1 MHRKDWQEELLAAG
15 ILGVL
20 KGWLEPIRGS
30 LPLLEVWVGLI
41 RPHALNFSHY
51 WQSRDAATADHTSF
65 CSKVVVS
72 HMGACIRHAAMRVL
86 QGLPKDLTADQH
98 RFS

>member
-30 LPLLEVWVGLI
+30 LPLLEVWS
-41 RPHALNFSHY
+41 A
-51 WQSRDAATADHTSF
+51 
-65 CSKVVVS
+65 
-72 HMGACIRHAAMRVL
+72 
-86 QGLPKDLTADQH
+86 
-98 RFS
+98 